1 MNCRLSSSNKGAQGN
16 EISFRILNNI
26 QAISFH
32 PNNHQLYLAES
43 NGRQMNLIKAIQF
56 DSNFEATSIRTVAGR
71 VSNCNCHSI
80 TCPCIP
86 AAENVV
92 ATDALLH
99 NPTALASH
107 PDGTLFIADQ
117 VFIYLTIYMTLRFK
131 GNSLVMQIELMQMFL
146 DPHNQTY
153 RLISSNSAETFVF
166 DQKGYHLSTTS
177 KSTGE
182 TLHKFSYSDGWRL
195 KTIEINPNSAL
206 NTKEV
211 ITLSSQNDSILLRN
225 SNEEQKYRLQLGA
238 DHLKTS
244 LVTSIDV
251 RSVCKN

>member
-1 MNCRLSSSNKGAQGN
+1 MNCRMSSSNKGAQGN
-16 EISFRILNNI
+16 EISSRILNNI

-43 NGRQMNLIKAIQF
+43 NGRQMNLIKSIQF

-86 AAENVV
+86 AEENVV

-251 RSVCKN
+251 RSICKN